1 MKRQSASSCELLQHE
16 NLICSHGHRNLE
28 HDTSTLV
35 IRSMKELFEV
45 SKYHKSHGLQF
56 YSIVLLEIKK
66 DANNHVKGRLKR
78 DLKNTIETY
87 AHWL

>member
-1 MKRQSASSCELLQHE
+1 MSSTQGNNLFIGQFKHSIEGMKRQIASSYELLQHE

-45 SKYHKSHGLQF
+45 SKYHKSIH
-56 YSIVLLEIKK
+56 
-66 DANNHVKGRLKR
+66 
-78 DLKNTIETY
+78 NTKI
-87 AHWL
+87 